1 MLENVSVVIAAD
13 FCFNERRM
21 IFSQMTG
28 GRKQPGR
35 SVLLAIGA
43 LALTGC
49 LGSVDDSVNS
59 HLTQPAGATSQ
70 TPVEAGD
77 IAIAG
82 QNFAKEIRN
91 LPEVV
96 NAPKPPMVQFTGV
109 TSVVVGKVPVD
120 TDPYTQ
126 LLRDR
131 LVLGGR
137 EKLRFIERELPPLVV
152 APPKKAKTKSKK
164 DVAPPVAVNSDPD
177 YQVLAE
183 LRGNYDGDLY
193 KIQMQFVDFHTGAV
207 LFNGLY
213 RIRKEI
219 QPPPSEAPVPAS
231 QPAQEPSPAAAT
243 GGSSL
248 Q

>member
-1 MLENVSVVIAAD
+1 
-13 FCFNERRM
+13 M

-28 GRKQPGR
+28 ERKQQARG
-35 SVLLAIGA
+35 VLLAMGA

-49 LGSVDDSVNS
+49 MGAVDDSVNS
-59 HLTQPAGATSQ
+59 HLAQSPGATTQ

-82 QNFAKEIRN
+82 QNFAHAIRA

-96 NAPKPPMVQFTGV
+96 SAPKPPMVRFTGV
-109 TSVVVGKVPVD
+109 TSVVTGKVPVD

-131 LVLGGR
+131 LVLGCR
-137 EKLRFIERELPPLVV
+137 EKLRFVERELPPLVI
-152 APPKKAKTKSKK
+152 ASPKKSKSKK
-164 DVAPPVAVNSDPD
+164 DVPPSVATTSDPD

-183 LRGNYDGDLY
+183 LRGSYDSDFY

-207 LFNGLY
+207 LFNALY

-219 QPPPSEAPVPAS
+219 QPPPEAPMPLS
-231 QPAQEPSPAAAT
+231 QPVQDPAQAPAT